1 MSFFGKIFNGTT
13 EIDVKSVFRYE
24 YALDYYENNLV
35 SLYKTLIGKA
45 VADINTTEY
54 TEDDYKRDVF
64 HIVATAKV
72 EGHDGS
78 SYLFDSLQ
86 DLVSTYNYY
95 FRHGKVPLE
104 AAMTALLVSRLSKL
118 PMKQYEA
125 AIAFHHLRV
134 HGSEITVIY
143 GKLDV
148 NMSDFTKGT
157 SNSRLSVRPPQNEK
171 PISETGNTVR
181 NSRNLT
187 TIIPHVE
194 VHQQNS

>member
-1 MSFFGKIFNGTT
+1 MSFFGKIFNGTA

-45 VADINTTEY
+45 VADINTTDY

-95 FRHGKVPLE
+95 FRHDKVTLE

-118 PMKQYEA
+118 PMKQYET

-134 HGSEITVIY
+134 HGSEITVLY

-148 NMSDFTKGT
+148 NMSDFAKGT
-157 SNSRLSVRPPQNEK
+157 SNSRLTVRPQQNEK
-171 PISETGNTVR
+171 IISDTGNTVR
-181 NSRNLT
+181 SGGNLT

-194 VHQQNS
+194 VHPQNP